1 MKTFHEEIPDL
12 CQDALT
18 DQLFDEHSIFF
29 DIETTG
35 FSPAAS
41 TLYMIGCAR
50 RKSNRICID
59 QFFAEKPEEEAEIL
73 AAFFQMLSPYTTIIT
88 FNGVGFDIPYLKA
101 KADHYKFPEHFRD
114 FEYLDIFKSVSSI
127 KFLLKLENYKQKTI
141 ESFLGLKREDEK
153 TGEDLIHV
161 YFTHAKH
168 PTEETMHLLRIH
180 NYEDVLHMIDLLSVL
195 SYLEVLNGQYTIL
208 SHRIDH
214 YHTYDGTEGE
224 EWIITMQND
233 YPVPRQL
240 SCKQDCFYLMIG
252 KNRTSLRIPVYEGEL
267 HYFYSNYRDYYYL
280 KKEDMAIHKSVASFV
295 DKEYREN
302 AKASNCYTRKSGKFL
317 PQYNNVMQPEFRKE
331 YKDKISYFEMTDD
344 FCTSDIMLRR
354 YIDHILKNMMG
365 KK

>member
-1 MKTFHEEIPDL
+1 
-12 CQDALT
+12 
-18 DQLFDEHSIFF
+18 
-29 DIETTG
+29 
-35 FSPAAS
+35 
-41 TLYMIGCAR
+41 MIGCAR

-101 KADHYKFPEHFRD
+101 KADHYKIPEHFRD

-141 ESFLGLKREDEK
+141 ESFLGLKRKDEK
-153 TGEDLIHV
+153 TGGDLIHV
-161 YFTHAKH
+161 YFTHVKH

-214 YHTYDGTEGE
+214 YHAYDGTEGE

-252 KNRTSLRIPVYEGEL
+252 KTALLFVFRSTKVNCIIFIPITG
-267 HYFYSNYRDYYYL
+267 
-280 KKEDMAIHKSVASFV
+280 I
-295 DKEYREN
+295 
-302 AKASNCYTRKSGKFL
+302 T
-317 PQYNNVMQPEFRKE
+317 
-331 YKDKISYFEMTDD
+331 I
-344 FCTSDIMLRR
+344 I
-354 YIDHILKNMMG
+354 
-365 KK
+365 

>member
-1 MKTFHEEIPDL
+1 
-12 CQDALT
+12 
-18 DQLFDEHSIFF
+18 
-29 DIETTG
+29 
-35 FSPAAS
+35 
-41 TLYMIGCAR
+41 
-50 RKSNRICID
+50 
-59 QFFAEKPEEEAEIL
+59 
-73 AAFFQMLSPYTTIIT
+73 
-88 FNGVGFDIPYLKA
+88 
-101 KADHYKFPEHFRD
+101 
-114 FEYLDIFKSVSSI
+114 
-127 KFLLKLENYKQKTI
+127 
-141 ESFLGLKREDEK
+141 
-153 TGEDLIHV
+153 
-161 YFTHAKH
+161 
-168 PTEETMHLLRIH
+168 MHLLRIH

-195 SYLEVLNGQYTIL
+195 SYLEILNGQYTIL

-214 YHTYDGTEGE
+214 YHAYDGTEGE
-224 EWIITMQND
+224 EWIITMQNN

-252 KNRTSLRIPVYEGEL
+252 KNRTSLRIPVYKGEL

>member
-35 FSPAAS
+35 FSPANS

-50 RKSNRICID
+50 RKNNRICID

-101 KADHYKFPEHFRD
+101 KADHYKIPEHFRD

-141 ESFLGLKREDEK
+141 ESFLCLKREDEK
-153 TGEDLIHV
+153 TGGDLIHV
-161 YFTHAKH
+161 YFTHVKH

-214 YHTYDGTEGE
+214 YHAYDGTEGE

-317 PQYNNVMQPEFRKE
+317 PQYNSVMQPEFRKE